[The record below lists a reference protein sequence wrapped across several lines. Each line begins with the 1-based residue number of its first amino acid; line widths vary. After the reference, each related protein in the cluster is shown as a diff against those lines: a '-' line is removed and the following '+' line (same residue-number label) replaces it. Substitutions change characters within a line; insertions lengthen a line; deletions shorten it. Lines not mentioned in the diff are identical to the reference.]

1 MSDPAILSGKGDVSR
16 NKSPYFVYGTLTGL
30 IISKVFTLNRE
41 TIFQS
46 ECPDLPFI
54 VQELKDMVSQL
65 MSKDISEKEIA
76 ELYVILGCS
85 AKSESIQR
93 ISFWFK
99 NIPSL
104 LAINACI

>member
-1 MSDPAILSGKGDVSR
+1 MR
-16 NKSPYFVYGTLTGL
+16 NKSPHILYGTLTRL
-30 IISKVFTLNRE
+30 FISKVFTLNRE

-46 ECPDLPFI
+46 ECPDLPFS

-76 ELYVILGCS
+76 ELYAILGCS
-85 AKSESIQR
+85 AKNESIQR

-99 NIPSL
+99 NVPSL
-104 LAINACI
+104 VAINACT